1 MEISALWVWMT
12 DVCFLAYRVLNL
24 LPPNVATF
32 FIMKRIFITAAVAA
46 FMAGG
51 VAYAQQPAG
60 SPEGGI
66 SAKML
71 SEISKGYEGN
81 ASDRAIRN
89 ALAGTSIATLAVNA
103 ENAAM
108 IDTHFSDRVKTKGI
122 TDQQSSGRC
131 WLFTG
136 LNVLRAK
143 MIDKYDLPGME
154 FSQNYLFFYDQLEK
168 ANLFLQGVIDTR
180 DLPFDDRKVDWLFS
194 NPLSDGGQFTGVSNL
209 IVKYGVVPSE
219 AMPENYQSNNT
230 SNMGNLLKLKLRE
243 DGLAL
248 RAAAAEGC
256 KDAKLRQMKVAQL
269 SEIYR
274 MLALCL
280 GEPVK
285 EFEWKGKTYTPKS
298 FYDEFIGEDLENNY
312 VMIMND
318 PCREYGKVYEIDYDR
333 HVYDGHNWL
342 YINLPV
348 ERIKE
353 MAIASIKDNTAMYFS
368 CDVGKF
374 LDRKKGVLDI
384 ANFDYESL
392 MGVSFGMDKKQRVQ
406 THASGSSHAM
416 TLIAVDVC
424 EETGKPVK
432 WMVENS
438 WGPASGY
445 QGCLIMTDEWFNE
458 YMFRLVVEKKYVPAD
473 VLKMLEQTP
482 VQLPAWD
489 PMFAPEE

>member
-1 MEISALWVWMT
+1 MKKLVLAAAL
-12 DVCFLAYRVLNL
+12 
-24 LPPNVATF
+24 
-32 FIMKRIFITAAVAA
+32 AAIC
-46 FMAGG
+46 AGFD
-51 VAYAQQPAG
+51 AYAQQPAG
-60 SPEGGI
+60 NPKGGI
-66 SAKML
+66 SAEML
-71 SEISKGYEGN
+71 AKISDRYEGN
-81 ASDRAIRN
+81 AADKALRN
-89 ALAGTSIATLAVNA
+89 ALATTPINTLALNA

-108 IDTHFSDRVKTKGI
+108 IDTHFSDRVRTKGI
-122 TDQQSSGRC
+122 TDQKSSGRC

-143 MIDKYDLPGME
+143 MIDKYELPGME

-168 ANLFLQGVIDTR
+168 ANLFLQGVIDTK
-180 DLPFDDRKVDWLFS
+180 DLPFEDRKVDWLFS

-209 IVKYGVVPSE
+209 ITKYGLVPAE
-219 AMPENYQSNNT
+219 AMPETYQSDNT
-230 SNMGNLLKLKLRE
+230 SQMANLLKLKLRE
-243 DGLAL
+243 YGLEL
-248 RAAAAEGC
+248 REAP
-256 KDAKLRQMKVAQL
+256 KSKVQDMKIRQL

-280 GEPVK
+280 GEPVQ
-285 EFEWKGKTYTPKS
+285 EFEWTRCDKNNNIVSRKKYTPKS

-342 YINLPV
+342 YINLPI

-374 LDRKKGVLDI
+374 ANSKKGVLDI
-384 ANFDYESL
+384 NNFDYESL
-392 MGVSFGMDKKQRVQ
+392 MGVTFGMDKKERVQ

-416 TLIAVDVC
+416 TLIAVDIV
-424 EETGKPVK
+424 EGKPVK

-445 QGCLIMTDEWFNE
+445 QGNYIMTDEWFNE

-473 VLKMLEQTP
+473 VLKMLDQKP